1 MHGTGTLP
9 VGHVRDGA
17 LDLLKWLALLSMV
30 LDHLRYVGLSLDGL
44 YVPGRLAFPRFCL
57 AIAANLHRVRHAPV
71 TGQWRYLGWL
81 LVFSLISEVPYR
93 LFIEDADT
101 LNVLPTLALGLL
113 VARGWQQKALFD
125 RVLALIA
132 VTIAAVFSTQLMF
145 GLFGVLLP
153 LAMLLVFRRPWYF
166 SVLPGLVCVA
176 ANQWQILLNSGT
188 PVALSGLATCLIA
201 PILGLVLLRHAKNA
215 SPPAMRR
222 WAYALYPAHFLL
234 LLALRHSL
242 A

>member
-1 MHGTGTLP
+1 MQSHWGIMHGTGTLP

-30 LDHLRYVGLSLDGL
+30 LDHLRYVGLSLDGRMCRDAWRSR
-44 YVPGRLAFPRFCL
+44 GFAWRLRRIC
-57 AIAANLHRVRHAPV
+57 IGV
-71 TGQWRYLGWL
+71 
-81 LVFSLISEVPYR
+81 ISEVPYR

-188 PVALSGLATCLIA
+188 PVALSGLAACLIA
-201 PILGLVLLRHAKNA
+201 PLAGLVLLRHAKDVT
-215 SPPAMRR
+215 PPAMRR
-222 WAYALYPAHFLL
+222 WAYALYPLHFLL
-234 LLALRHSL
+234 LLLVRKIIA
-242 A
+242 